1 LAHKKESSNSNM
13 QQVNLQVDPEFEAL
27 IPAPESDAELQTAIE
42 RSCGCRDVDAIIV
55 WGNTI
60 IDGHRRYAIC
70 KRLQLPYDV
79 IHMTFANREE
89 AKRYMWQR
97 QIARR
102 NLSDDQLAI
111 AIAKCDGDYPV
122 RITDRMRTIAQEM
135 VASNAPQCA
144 QVVSGKWSLP
154 LAYGSWLHA
163 TGRAKPRAQHPKTV
177 PAPPPTPEADPRAQH
192 PKTVPAPPPTP
203 EADPLDTALTK
214 TAAQRAAAADR
225 KLLKAAKDR
234 ITSLQA
240 RVDMLSAPLP
250 RPAPVG
256 PRVLGTAQRQAW
268 GLSVLSDVHAGATV
282 VPTASVCWNS
292 YDPEI
297 CRHRLDRY
305 FESIV
310 WLIKDE
316 RSFAVIGHCIAV
328 LGDLI
333 DGHLHDDQTE
343 TSEAPLVTID
353 WLEPYLLGRLAHLA
367 DELGPDREL
376 RVLWVPG
383 NHGRDT
389 LKPRAATYC
398 EHSHEWALGQRV
410 ARAFADHPTIRV
422 HAPKARDVYTSV
434 FGRVLHGTHGDTVN
448 YAGGVGGITI
458 PLRKAYAM
466 WQLNQPSYLHLT
478 GHFHSQLDLGDGL
491 ANGSVVGY
499 NDFARKINARP
510 EEPKQTFCLIDSKY
524 GKTKVSPT
532 WLHEPTER
540 EREALATAA
549 KRLEAGALC

>member
-1 LAHKKESSNSNM
+1 
-13 QQVNLQVDPEFEAL
+13 V
-27 IPAPESDAELQTAIE
+27 
-42 RSCGCRDVDAIIV
+42 
-55 WGNTI
+55 
-60 IDGHRRYAIC
+60 DGHNRYEIC
-70 KRLQLPYDV
+70 TRLGLPYQIAYRDFDSRQDAKEW
-79 IHMTFANREE
+79 ILAN
-89 AKRYMWQR
+89 QC
-97 QIARR
+97 ARR
-102 NLSDDQLAI
+102 NLTPDQICTLA
-111 AIAKCDGDYPV
+111 ALRGLPVPDGFRGLAAELLARELVANGYDCTKVLAGKETV
-122 RITDRMRTIAQEM
+122 RIAHIRMREARGDI
-135 VASNAPQCA
+135 VRKP
-144 QVVSGKWSLP
+144 
-154 LAYGSWLHA
+154 
-163 TGRAKPRAQHPKTV
+163 KPRDQQHPKTV
-177 PAPPPTPEADPRAQH
+177 PAPPPEAPE
-192 PKTVPAPPPTP
+192 V
-203 EADPLDTALTK
+203 DPLDTALTE

-225 KLLKAAKDR
+225 KLLKAAKER
-234 ITSLQA
+234 IASLQA
-240 RVDMLSAPLP
+240 RVNMLSAPLP

-282 VPTASVCWNS
+282 VPTSSVCWNS
-292 YDPEI
+292 YNPEI

-376 RVLWVPG
+376 RILWVPG

-410 ARAFADHPTIRV
+410 ARVFADHPTVRV
-422 HAPKARDVYTSV
+422 HAPKARDVYTSL

-466 WQLNQPSYLHLT
+466 WQLIQPSYLHLT

-491 ANGSVVGY
+491 ANGSVIGY
-499 NDFARKINARP
+499 NDYARKINARP
-510 EEPKQTFCLIDSKY
+510 EEPKQTFCLLDSKY

-549 KRLEAGALC
+549 KRWEAGALC